1 MDAFAGSVFEEVWK
15 NVLQISFFLI
25 LHTCLIW
32 SPFLQLQI
40 QYCRLWSHIS
50 DVTIMWSYQLV
61 PLCFV
66 NIDCIMK
73 CQSILV
79 AVQTKVQVC
88 GYLDAG
94 IAGLNPTR
102 GMDSLSVGNVVCC
115 HVEISATG

>member
-1 MDAFAGSVFEEVWK
+1 LDAFAGSVFEEVWK
-15 NVLQISFFLI
+15 NILQISFFLI
-25 LHTCLIW
+25 VHTCLIW

-40 QYCRLWSHIS
+40 QYCTLWRHIS
-50 DVTIMWSYQLV
+50 GVTIMSSYQLV

-79 AVQTKVQVC
+79 APHSKVQVC
-88 GYLDAG
+88 GCLHAG

-102 GMDSLSVGNVVCC
+102 GMDVCLLGMLCVVM
-115 HVEISATG
+115 